1 MITQILRLKRTDKP
15 DQHLLI
21 NVSQTSSRPLD
32 LKFIGTEYEHLYH
45 ASIKE
50 SNVKALQT
58 SNYSGDLTEWKE
70 VLRYALFHERPQDH
84 LPDSLQGLETVAA
97 ISGNILTVT
106 LRKNIGGITQRLGAI
121 KLDQDDEREEVSAF
135 DWVDTAVSHADELS
149 GQLENLQASVSG
161 QQEQV
166 VQLTKQLDDLVRAKK
181 EHEDELLKKFAAL
194 LNAKK
199 LKIRDQQRLL
209 NGADVDPAAAEAVGA
224 SRGGTGRPRK
234 ARTSRNGKRKV
245 DEAEDGHDDDGMEED
260 GDMPEALQDYDEE
273 RREEET
279 PPGSEDEETDD
290 EDLDLNAPASS
301 RPSRPKTNGGM
312 EVDEPAEPPP
322 IRDLPFA
329 RKSAQRVEQTSAP
342 IEDGGDEDDE
352 ETDDEL

>member
-1 MITQILRLKRTDKP
+1 MVTQILRLKRTDKP

-45 ASIKE
+45 ASVKE

-58 SNYSGDLTEWKE
+58 SNYGGDLNEWKE
-70 VLRYALFHERPQDH
+70 VLRYALQRERPQDH
-84 LPDSLQGLETVAA
+84 LPDPLQGLETVAA
-97 ISGNILTVT
+97 ISGKTLTVT

-149 GQLENLQASVSG
+149 GQLETLQASVSG

-166 VQLTKQLDDLVRAKK
+166 VQLTKQLDDLVKAKK
-181 EHEDELLKKFAAL
+181 EHEDELLKKFVAL

-209 NGADVDPAAAEAVGA
+209 NGAQVDPAAAEAVGA
-224 SRGGTGRPRK
+224 SRAGTSRTRK
-234 ARTSRNGKRKV
+234 AKTSRNGKRKV
-245 DEAEDGHDDDGMEED
+245 DEAEDGRDDDEMEED
-260 GDMPEALQDYDEE
+260 GDMPEALKDYDEE
-273 RREEET
+273 RQEEET
-279 PPGSEDEETDD
+279 PPRSDGEETDD
-290 EDLDLNAPASS
+290 EGLNLDAPASS
-301 RPSRPKTNGGM
+301 RPGRTKTNGAM
-312 EVDEPAEPPP
+312 EADEPAEPPP

-329 RKSAQRVEQTSAP
+329 RKSAQRVEQAP
-342 IEDGGDEDDE
+342 APVEDRRDEDDE